1 MKQKMIL
8 TLVATIAI
16 LGVSTT
22 TVLQNAEAESL
33 IPSWI
38 KNNAAWWAEDTIDDE
53 TFLQGIEYLVENN
66 IINVSSES
74 KIADVDSI
82 TIGFIPVE
90 KADELTP
97 KAESLEKFLESE
109 LGIDVKIVVPTNYET
124 IIEGMRFGHIDAAFM
139 DTGPAWIT
147 HERTGAEAVL
157 AELVKGKVNYQATVW
172 TLAEND
178 SITSLEDTVGKR
190 VAFTSITGSSGFVR
204 PMGTLVTAGHIDA
217 AFMDTGPAW
226 ITHERTGAEA
236 VLAELVKGKVNYQA
250 TVWTLAE
257 NDSITSLEDTVGK
270 KVAFTSITG
279 SSGFVRPMGTL
290 VTAGHIDIQGD
301 DIVALEMALANNFK
315 SYTFAGGYKAALNLL
330 LNGDVDVAFGSDI
343 APKKY
348 LDLEDQAK
356 LRPVTTIGPVPS
368 HVFMVSSSMSE
379 STKDN
384 LVDALIELNYDEHN
398 SILTNLYGAEALVPT
413 TTTMH
418 IGEFG
423 TFIDVLT
430 GLDQKILDK
439 YDKSK

>member
-1 MKQKMIL
+1 MIL

-16 LGVSTT
+16 IGVSTT
-22 TVLQNAEAESL
+22 TVFQNADAESL

-38 KNNAAWWAEDTIDDE
+38 KNNAAWWAEDTIDDA
-53 TFLQGIEYLVENN
+53 TFLQGIEYLVENK

-74 KIADVDSI
+74 NISDVDSI

-90 KADELTP
+90 KADELTS
-97 KAESLEKFLESE
+97 KAEVLEKFLESE
-109 LGIDVKIVVPTNYET
+109 MGIDVEIVVPTNYET

-172 TLAEND
+172 TLADND
-178 SITSLEDTVGKR
+178 SINTLEDTVGKR

-204 PMGTLVTAGHIDA
+204 PMGTLVTEGHI
-217 AFMDTGPAW
+217 T
-226 ITHERTGAEA
+226 
-236 VLAELVKGKVNYQA
+236 
-250 TVWTLAE
+250 
-257 NDSITSLEDTVGK
+257 
-270 KVAFTSITG
+270 
-279 SSGFVRPMGTL
+279 
-290 VTAGHIDIQGD
+290 IQGD
-301 DIVALEMALANNFK
+301 DIVALQQALANNFE

-348 LDLEDQAK
+348 LDLEDQKK

-368 HVFMVSSSMSE
+368 HVFMVSSDMSE

-384 LVDALIELNYDEHN
+384 LVDALIKLNYDENN

>member
-1 MKQKMIL
+1 MNQKIIF
-8 TLVATIAI
+8 TLVAAITII
-16 LGVSTT
+16 GISST
-22 TVLQNAEAESL
+22 VFQNAEAQNL
-33 IPSWI
+33 IPTWI
-38 KNNAAWWAEDTIDDE
+38 KNNAAWWAEDTIDDA

-74 KIADVDSI
+74 KITDVDSI

-97 KAESLEKFLESE
+97 KAEVLEKFLESE
-109 LGIDVKIVVPTNYET
+109 LGIDVEVVVPTNYET

-147 HERTGAEAVL
+147 HQRTGAEAVL

-178 SITSLEDTVGKR
+178 SINTLEDTVGKR

-204 PMGTLVTAGHIDA
+204 PMGTLVTEGHIA
-217 AFMDTGPAW
+217 
-226 ITHERTGAEA
+226 IE
-236 VLAELVKGKVNYQA
+236 
-250 TVWTLAE
+250 
-257 NDSITSLEDTVGK
+257 
-270 KVAFTSITG
+270 
-279 SSGFVRPMGTL
+279 
-290 VTAGHIDIQGD
+290 GD
-301 DIVALEMALANNFK
+301 DIVALEQALANNFE

-343 APKKY
+343 APQKY
-348 LDLEDQAK
+348 LDLEDQVK
-356 LRPVTTIGPVPS
+356 LRPVVTIGPVPS

-379 STKDN
+379 STKNN

-439 YDKSK
+439 HDKSK

>member
-1 MKQKMIL
+1 MNLNILANPNFLISMKQQKLL
-8 TLVATIAI
+8 TLIVVITII
-16 LGVSTT
+16 GVSTNM
-22 TVLQNAEAESL
+22 VLQNAEAESL
-33 IPSWI
+33 IPTWI
-38 KNNAAWWAEDTIDDE
+38 KSNAEWWAEDTIDDA

-97 KAESLEKFLESE
+97 KAEALEKFLESE
-109 LGIDVKIVVPTNYET
+109 IGIDVKVVVPTNYET

-190 VAFTSITGSSGFVR
+190 VAFTS
-204 PMGTLVTAGHIDA
+204 M
-217 AFMDTGPAW
+217 
-226 ITHERTGAEA
+226 
-236 VLAELVKGKVNYQA
+236 
-250 TVWTLAE
+250 
-257 NDSITSLEDTVGK
+257 
-270 KVAFTSITG
+270 TG

>member
-1 MKQKMIL
+1 MNQNIIL
-8 TLVATIAI
+8 ALVAVFAI
-16 LGVSTT
+16 VGVSTLAVSFTMTGAPT
-22 TVLQNAEAESL
+22 TNEVEYVTVDANA
-33 IPSWI
+33 I
-38 KNNAAWWAEDTIDDE
+38 
-53 TFLQGIEYLVENN
+53 
-66 IINVSSES
+66 
-74 KIADVDSI
+74 DVDTL

-97 KAESLEKFLESE
+97 KAEVLEKFLESE
-109 LGIDVKIVVPTNYET
+109 LGIDVEIVVPTNYET

-178 SITSLEDTVGKR
+178 SINTLEDTVGKR

-204 PMGTLVTAGHIDA
+204 PMGTLVADGHINIE
-217 AFMDTGPAW
+217 G
-226 ITHERTGAEA
+226 
-236 VLAELVKGKVNYQA
+236 N
-250 TVWTLAE
+250 
-257 NDSITSLEDTVGK
+257 
-270 KVAFTSITG
+270 
-279 SSGFVRPMGTL
+279 
-290 VTAGHIDIQGD
+290 
-301 DIVALEMALANNFK
+301 DIVALEQALANNFE

-348 LDLEDQAK
+348 LALEDQAK

-379 STKDN
+379 PTKDN
-384 LVDALIELNYDEHN
+384 LVSALIKLNYDENN

-423 TFIDVLT
+423 TFIDSLT